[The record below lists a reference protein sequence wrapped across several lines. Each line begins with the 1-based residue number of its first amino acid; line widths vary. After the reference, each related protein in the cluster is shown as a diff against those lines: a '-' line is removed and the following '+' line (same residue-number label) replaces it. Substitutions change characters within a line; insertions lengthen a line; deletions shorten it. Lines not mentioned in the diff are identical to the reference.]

1 MRQYFDLLKTIL
13 SEGASQYNARTGQL
27 MLVSAGEQSKYDLQR
42 GFPMSTTKASAPF
55 RWVAEELFWMLR
67 GERNARTLYQTGV
80 DIWNK
85 NAFQHYLKRKGLEKE
100 IPKNTQLWNKEFEL
114 YQQRMRNDSDWNAED
129 SDLGPVYGDLWRHWP
144 KRNGG
149 QIDQIANLIEGIK
162 RDKGSR
168 YHLFTGWSP
177 EDVSAA
183 ALGPCHLLYQFTVT
197 RDNDL
202 DLHMYQRS
210 CDVYLGVPFNIASA
224 SLLNHLVARET

>member
-13 SEGASQYNARTGQL
+13 SEGASQCNARTWQL
-27 MLVSAGEQSKYDLQR
+27 MLVSAGEQSKYDLQQ

-100 IPKNTQLWNKEFEL
+100 IPKNTQLWNKEF
-114 YQQRMRNDSDWNAED
+114 
-129 SDLGPVYGDLWRHWP
+129 DLGPVYGDLWRHWP

-149 QIDQIANLIEGIK
+149 QIDQIASLIEGIK
-162 RDKGSR
+162 KDKGSR
-168 YHLFTGWSP
+168 YHLITGWSP